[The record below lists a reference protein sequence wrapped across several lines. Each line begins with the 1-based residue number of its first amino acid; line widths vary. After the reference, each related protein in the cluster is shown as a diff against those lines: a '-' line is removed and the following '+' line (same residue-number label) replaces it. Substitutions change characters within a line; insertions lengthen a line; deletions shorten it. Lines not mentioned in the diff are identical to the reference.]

1 MANAISPVNFN
12 QLVDLTTEIN
22 LLPNRYNRLGSL
34 GIFRLE
40 GVFQDTVV
48 FDRTEQTTGLLGDTK
63 GLGNKQLSS
72 KDWKREVFSAVI
84 PEFDY
89 SDYIVP
95 ADVRGIRAVGTA
107 DQEEALAEVQERKLS
122 KLRRMH
128 EATHEFLRW
137 SAIKGITTTPDG
149 TVYANMFTAFGV
161 TPKTVTFDFT
171 SSNTAGFLAQC
182 REILRHQEDNL
193 QDGSE
198 WTGMAHAFVGPD
210 FFDALTTHPTTFEAY
225 NQYMAQNQVNGAQPN
240 RDDLGR
246 MWNGRQ
252 FYHGG
257 VLFEETR
264 GSYPYKGVSQKFV
277 DADEGHAIPVGVSD
291 LFVTYAAPAL
301 KFSYLGTRGQETYA
315 FQKAIDNDEQIE
327 IQSFSSVL
335 PVCKRPAVL
344 VKLEGT
350 YPTP

>member
-1 MANAISPVNFN
+1 MSNAISPVNFN
-12 QLVDLTTEIN
+12 QLIDLTTEIN
-22 LLPNRYNRLGSL
+22 SLPNRYNRLGSL
-34 GIFRLE
+34 GIFRME
-40 GVFQDTVV
+40 GIFQDTVV
-48 FDRTEQTTGLLGDTK
+48 FDKTEVTTGLLGDTK
-63 GLGNKQLSS
+63 GQGNKQLSS
-72 KDWKREVFSAVI
+72 KDWSRQVFSAVV

-89 SDYIVP
+89 SDYITP

-137 SAIKGITTTPDG
+137 GAIKGVTVTPDG
-149 TVYANMFTAFGV
+149 TTYANMYTAFGV
-161 TPKTVTFDFT
+161 TPKVVNFDFT
-171 SSNTAGFLAQC
+171 GANTDGFLGQC

-193 QDGSE
+193 LDGSE
-198 WTGMAHAFVGPD
+198 WSGMAHAFVSPE

-225 NQYMAQNQVNGAQPN
+225 NQYMANNQLNGAQPN

-246 MWNGRQ
+246 VFAGRQ

-257 VLFEETR
+257 VLFEEHR
-264 GSYPYKGVSQKFV
+264 GSYPYKGVQQKFI
-277 DADEGHAIPVGVSD
+277 ATGEGHAIPVGAND

-315 FQKAIDNDEQIE
+315 WQYAIENDEEIQ

-335 PVCKRPAVL
+335 PLCRRPQVL
-344 VKLEGT
+344 VKLTGS
-350 YPTP
+350 YA